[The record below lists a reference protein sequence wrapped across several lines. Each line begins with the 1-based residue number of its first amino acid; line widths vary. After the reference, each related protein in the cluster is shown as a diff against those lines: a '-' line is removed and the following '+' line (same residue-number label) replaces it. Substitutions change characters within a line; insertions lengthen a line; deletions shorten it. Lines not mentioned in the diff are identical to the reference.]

1 MTWTSPFSLPGYWFK
16 GNLHCHTTQSDGL
29 ASPEEAVRWYYERGY
44 DFLAITD
51 HWVLTPGCPT
61 PAGAPDGAFIT
72 ITGTEIHGAGYHM
85 LALGL
90 SALPAESL
98 ADAPSE
104 VAAVVRASGGLAFIA
119 HPYWTGQSSAE
130 VGAIAGIAG
139 VEVFNAVCEKMDGLG
154 YARVHWDDLLSQGRR
169 LTGLSV
175 DDTHWKHDSHGTGYV
190 MVRAAALT
198 EADILAAIAAGHFYS
213 STGPTIQ
220 DLRLVALADGR
231 PALKVCCSPCATITF
246 YTQGPKGRRFTAPA
260 GEALH
265 SAVLPLRREQV
276 FVRVECADS
285 AGRIAWSNAI
295 MIEDLPAV
303 EG

>member
-61 PAGAPDGAFIT
+61 PAGAGRRVHHHYRHRAPRRGLPHA
-72 ITGTEIHGAGYHM
+72 GAGVV
-85 LALGL
+85 GT
-90 SALPAESL
+90 PAESL

-198 EADILAAIAAGHFYS
+198 EADILAAIAAGHLLQHGPHDS
-213 STGPTIQ
+213 GPAPGSTGRRPPGAQ
-220 DLRLVALADGR
+220 GVLQPLRHDHLLYPGPKAAGSRCPPVRPPQRR
-231 PALKVCCSPCATITF
+231 PAAAPGAGVRP
-246 YTQGPKGRRFTAPA
+246 RR
-260 GEALH
+260 
-265 SAVLPLRREQV
+265 
-276 FVRVECADS
+276 VR
-285 AGRIAWSNAI
+285 G
-295 MIEDLPAV
+295 
-303 EG
+303 